1 MTYNPLISLR
11 KANAVLEW
19 ALMHN
24 YIAAKLEDVSRNI
37 TRMLLGP
44 DPDSLS
50 YSKFVE
56 SSVIPVP
63 VKSSVEPPPFT
74 EPAQNNIP
82 TEADLTPV
90 YLEGNQDP
98 MARLQDYF
106 TKYFSSQNIAGN
118 SQKISKVFAKFINYF
133 QTEEKNDGKP
143 VDPVSRDLASEEESP
158 GKNYCF

>member
-1 MTYNPLISLR
+1 MTYNPIVNLR
-11 KANAVLEW
+11 SANAVLEW

-63 VKSSVEPPPFT
+63 MKSNTDPPPFT
-74 EPAQNNIP
+74 EPLPSNIP
-82 TEADLTPV
+82 SEMDLTPL
-90 YLEGNQDP
+90 YSDSNRDP
-98 MARLQDYF
+98 MYRLQEFF

-118 SQKISKVFAKFINYF
+118 SQKISKVFANFLNYF
-133 QTEEKNDGKP
+133 QTEEKNEAKTN
-143 VDPVSRDLASEEESP
+143 DPNARDFVGEEESP
-158 GKNYCF
+158 GKKK